1 MSEIKTKNIFKI
13 LAIGFIIV
21 ACPAASWIYL
31 QKGLNYQK
39 DARKEIIVKQA
50 IDVAQFIPEHITT
63 DSSLLDNRLRLVL
76 FDQNDGPDA
85 VREELKL
92 KLVDQFESSKGV
104 FILEFAKSNGST
116 SLSNEVISDMHVRK
130 ELSQNDYID
139 MITSRIGQPTFKEME
154 GKLILDELVKNES
167 LKANSSAYA
176 ILIDH
181 ENGLRN
187 FYDTTDPS
195 RVKKMVE
202 HMAILIPRRDI
213 EKAVL
218 IREREM

>member
-1 MSEIKTKNIFKI
+1 MGEIKTKNIFKI

-21 ACPAASWIYL
+21 VCPAASWVYL

-39 DARKEIIVKQA
+39 DARKEIVVSQTL
-50 IDVAQFIPEHITT
+50 DVAKFIPEHITT
-63 DSSLLDNRLRLVL
+63 DSSLLENRLRLVL
-76 FDQNDGPDA
+76 FDNNKGSDA
-85 VREELKL
+85 ARDELKL
-92 KLVDQFESSKGV
+92 KLIDQFESSKGV
-104 FILEFAKSNGST
+104 LILEFVKSSGDA
-116 SLSNEVISDMHVRK
+116 SLSNEVVSEMYVRK
-130 ELSQNDYID
+130 ELTANEFENMLSR
-139 MITSRIGQPTFKEME
+139 RIGQPIFKNIDD
-154 GKLILDELVKNES
+154 KLILDQLAKNEP
-167 LKANSSAYA
+167 LKDNSASYA

-187 FYDTTDPS
+187 FYDTSNPD

-213 EKAVL
+213 EKAEL